1 MGSVIWNLL
10 LEVFVA
16 NGIFEFN
23 VQDITGKPVQLDQY
37 KGKVLL
43 IVNTASK
50 CGLTPQYEGLEGLYE
65 KYKVQGLE
73 VLGFPANEFAGQ
85 EPGSNE
91 EINSFCQMKFGIKF
105 PMFSKIVVKG
115 EGQHPLYKHLTEA
128 QPTATKNADSNF
140 EKKLIDFGQ
149 VRLNPSDVL
158 WNFEKFLVS
167 RDGKVIARF
176 APDMAPSDATL
187 VKALE
192 QALG

>member
-1 MGSVIWNLL
+1 MGSIIWNLL

-16 NGIFEFN
+16 NGIFDFN
-23 VQDITGKPVQLDQY
+23 VQDITGKPVQLNQF

-65 KYKVQGLE
+65 KYKAQGLE
-73 VLGFPANEFAGQ
+73 VLGFPANEFLAQ

-128 QPTATKNADSNF
+128 QPTAIKNPESGF
-140 EKKLIDFGQ
+140 EKKLADFGQ

-158 WNFEKFLVS
+158 WNFEKFLIS

-176 APDMAPSDATL
+176 APDMAPSDTLL